1 MEGERERMEMEEIL
15 ILEGR
20 GREDDTEEGSVGH
33 WTDTVVDLAV
43 KTSVGRGVMSLKD
56 FVIT

>member
-1 MEGERERMEMEEIL
+1 MWERMEMKEIYL
-15 ILEGR
+15 LVLEGR

>member
-1 MEGERERMEMEEIL
+1 MWERMEMKEIL
-15 ILEGR
+15 VLEGR
-20 GREDDTEEGSVGH
+20 GRENDTEEGSVGH